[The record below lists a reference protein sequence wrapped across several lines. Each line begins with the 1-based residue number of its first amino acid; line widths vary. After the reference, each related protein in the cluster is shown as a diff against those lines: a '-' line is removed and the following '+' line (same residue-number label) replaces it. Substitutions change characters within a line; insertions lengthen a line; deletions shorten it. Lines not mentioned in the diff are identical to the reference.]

1 MQRFI
6 QEDAEKKGSG
16 GKPFSSPSGQR
27 AARDYDDVDPTFQA
41 SQPKRTV
48 QALWLGSET
57 RNREMRVKSGSGDD
71 TRMSL

>member
-16 GKPFSSPSGQR
+16 AKPFSSPSGQR

-41 SQPKRTV
+41 SAPKRIV
-48 QALWLGSET
+48 QPSVVGGRDEIPKDEGKEWE
-57 RNREMRVKSGSGDD
+57 
-71 TRMSL
+71 